1 MAKDTRGLVIVISGP
16 SGVGKGSV
24 NKLLID
30 RCENLEVAISA
41 TTRKIRENEVDG
53 RDYYFISKEEFE
65 KRITDNDF
73 VEYALVHGNMYGTL
87 ISEVNRRIEE
97 GTDVILE
104 IDVQGGRSVKNKFPK
119 CVSIFILPPNMK
131 ELAVRLNGR
140 ATDDDETIKLRL
152 DTAESEIKCVYD
164 YDYAV
169 VNENLNDC
177 VSKIKNI
184 IISEKSR
191 VKRQDEIIKKLLN
204 GGTIL

>member
-1 MAKDTRGLVIVISGP
+1 
-16 SGVGKGSV
+16 
-24 NKLLID
+24 
-30 RCENLEVAISA
+30 
-41 TTRKIRENEVDG
+41 
-53 RDYYFISKEEFE
+53 
-65 KRITDNDF
+65 
-73 VEYALVHGNMYGTL
+73 
-87 ISEVNRRIEE
+87 
-97 GTDVILE
+97 
-104 IDVQGGRSVKNKFPK
+104 
-119 CVSIFILPPNMK
+119 MK